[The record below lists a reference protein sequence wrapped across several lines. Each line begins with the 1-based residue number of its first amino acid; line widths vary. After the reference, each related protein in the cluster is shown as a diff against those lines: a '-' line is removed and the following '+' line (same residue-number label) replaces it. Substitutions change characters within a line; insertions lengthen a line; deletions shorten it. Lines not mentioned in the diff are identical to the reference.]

1 MPPVVVLFA
10 IGVFGF
16 LFGLLGIFLAV
27 PLAVA
32 ITVLVKKLWARQTLG
47 EETNVPGEE
56 APADDVVQK
65 AT

>member
-1 MPPVVVLFA
+1 M
-10 IGVFGF
+10 
-16 LFGLLGIFLAV
+16 LGIFLAV

-32 ITVLVKKLWARQTLG
+32 ITVLVKKLWVRRTLG

-56 APADDVVQK
+56 APTDDVVQK